1 VEPELVE
8 QGHAHMPP
16 PIPKYLPGFTLVE
29 LLIISAITAILVVA
43 GLSAYRQAAD
53 RQTVNNSAELIMSTF
68 QSAQK
73 RAQISDK
80 QCDGIYL
87 GERVVVSTNTLVT
100 SSLCDGDTV
109 TLETITIPNVTS
121 ITSATIIFRPL
132 SGGVDLGGGTSL
144 TLVVTSSTGAT
155 ASFLLTQSG
164 TIEYLGID

>member
-1 VEPELVE
+1 
-8 QGHAHMPP
+8 MPST
-16 PIPKYLPGFTLVE
+16 IPKQPAGFTLVE

-43 GLSAYRQAAD
+43 GLSAYRQASD
-53 RQTVNNSAELIMSTF
+53 RQTLNNSAELILSTF
-68 QSAQK
+68 QSVQK

-87 GERVVVSTNTLVT
+87 GERVEAGSGGSTLTT
-100 SSLCDGDTV
+100 SSLCQGNTV
-109 TLETITIPNVTS
+109 TLETITIPN
-121 ITSATIIFRPL
+121 ITFNSASTIIFRPL

-144 TLVVTSSTGAT
+144 TLVVTASTNVT